1 MTSEFSESSDNESN
15 GTMLSTGELMGSLV
29 PFIRRLGKATEC
41 LEEGLK
47 AWDSGLGPGGP

>member
-1 MTSEFSESSDNESN
+1 VTSEFSESSDNESN